1 MGPGV
6 FLYKCLDCFVCIYQY
21 HCEKRIGYKIGQ
33 AFADGVCVVAAQ
45 GCHQQHG
52 PAISD
57 KDFERI
63 FPTEGHDF
71 GIQYLGRQH
80 ANQSDNGRAETAG
93 SPIVERVRVA
103 EQRHKPQHRNG
114 SNRNKVEKQFVGV
127 VVNGL
132 IDIDAQ
138 QEDVEPSNENIVIPI
153 QLGLVNDE
161 KRQSDRQQEKYPFV
175 FLCEGV

>member
-1 MGPGV
+1 MV
-6 FLYKCLDCFVCIYQY
+6 
-21 HCEKRIGYKIGQ
+21 
-33 AFADGVCVVAAQ
+33 AQ

-57 KDFERI
+57 EDFKRI

-71 GIQYLGRQH
+71 GIQYFGRQH
-80 ANQSDNGRAETAG
+80 ANQSDNGRAEAAG

-114 SNRNKVEKQFVGV
+114 SNRNKVEKHFVGV

-161 KRQSDRQQEKYPFV
+161 KRQSNRQQKKYPFV
-175 FLCEGV
+175 FLCEGVH